1 MGTQLTLEILDDI
14 FGKKIGTAYME
25 GLVDASDNLE
35 FEVKTAKAITKWRN
49 ATQASGADVE
59 AFIAWFVKHKVPA
72 IQQSMLRTVR
82 EECGLGSPPISFT
95 TNACEAANSVLKK
108 QVNYQRNELPEFIH
122 ELRELVQE
130 QEREFERAIISRGKY
145 VLRPQYASWQLA
157 ETKWFAMSTEQR
169 ERHLKRFATANVSDV
184 STNECTFATASVFG
198 RSTELGSSLSV
209 AVEDFADDVRTPRN
223 CLEGIWAKAGELLQT
238 DD

>member
-95 TNACEAANSVLKK
+95 TKCLRGSQFGVKK
-108 QVNYQRNELPEFIH
+108 
-122 ELRELVQE
+122 
-130 QEREFERAIISRGKY
+130 
-145 VLRPQYASWQLA
+145 AS
-157 ETKWFAMSTEQR
+157 
-169 ERHLKRFATANVSDV
+169 
-184 STNECTFATASVFG
+184 
-198 RSTELGSSLSV
+198 
-209 AVEDFADDVRTPRN
+209 
-223 CLEGIWAKAGELLQT
+223 
-238 DD
+238 

>member
-1 MGTQLTLEILDDI
+1 M
-14 FGKKIGTAYME
+14 
-25 GLVDASDNLE
+25 
-35 FEVKTAKAITKWRN
+35 
-49 ATQASGADVE
+49 
-59 AFIAWFVKHKVPA
+59 
-72 IQQSMLRTVR
+72 
-82 EECGLGSPPISFT
+82 
-95 TNACEAANSVLKK
+95 LKK